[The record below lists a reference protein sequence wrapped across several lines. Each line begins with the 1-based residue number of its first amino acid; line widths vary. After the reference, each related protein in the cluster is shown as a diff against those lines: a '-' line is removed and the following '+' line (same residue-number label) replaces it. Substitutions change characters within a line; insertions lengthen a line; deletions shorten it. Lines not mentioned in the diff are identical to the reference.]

1 VLIIGSG
8 NLVHNLRAMRKDGPT
23 YDWAVAFDE
32 KMTAFMDRGDDQAVV
47 DFQALGNLARQAH
60 PTWDHFLPVVYTLA
74 LRDTTDRVHY
84 FNRGFDLASIS
95 MRSLVLMR

>member
-1 VLIIGSG
+1 
-8 NLVHNLRAMRKDGPT
+8 
-23 YDWAVAFDE
+23 
-32 KMTAFMDRGDDQAVV
+32 MTAFMDRGDDQAVV